1 MLTTVRIPQMGTYSE
16 LLAAAHLMAK
26 GLYVFKNLGP
36 HGPVDLIALDPKT
49 GATVQYDV
57 KSARDGAAPSPTK
70 AQAELG
76 VRFIYV
82 NPDTGRVTENQS
94 HARLEGR
101 SNSRGEREAQAC
113 LTH

>member
-1 MLTTVRIPQMGTYSE
+1 MGTYSE

-36 HGPVDLIALDPKT
+36 HGPVDLIALDPQSGT
-49 GATVQYDV
+49 TTQYDV
-57 KSARDGAAPSPTK
+57 KSARDGAAPSPTA
-70 AQAELG
+70 AQAALG

-82 NPDTGRVTENQS
+82 NPDTGRVTES
-94 HARLEGR
+94 RSDARLEGR
-101 SNSRGEREAQAC
+101 SNSRGEKEASLC